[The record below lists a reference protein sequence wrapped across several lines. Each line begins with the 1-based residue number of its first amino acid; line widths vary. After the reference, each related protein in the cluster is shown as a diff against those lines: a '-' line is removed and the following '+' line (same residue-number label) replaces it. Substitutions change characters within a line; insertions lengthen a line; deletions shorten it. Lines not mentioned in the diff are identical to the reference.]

1 MREIKSARARAGRFI
16 GMSEGT
22 SIARKSARALIG
34 AVALAA
40 LASSGA
46 RAGADDVA
54 AGRELAERLCAGC
67 HMNIGQG
74 EKEGRAGIPG
84 FNAVA
89 NRQGQSMEGIVGW
102 LKSAPPMMPNHH
114 LSQDEMFRLAAFI
127 LSLRKGE

>member
-1 MREIKSARARAGRFI
+1 MN
-16 GMSEGT
+16 EGA
-22 SIARKSARALIG
+22 SIRRKRARALIG
-34 AVALAA
+34 ALALAA
-40 LASSGA
+40 FASSLA

-54 AGRELAERLCAGC
+54 AGRELAGRLCADC
-67 HMNIGQG
+67 HMNVGQG

-89 NRQGQSMEGIVGW
+89 NRQGQSIEGIVSW